1 MTTFQIRH
9 LTRYK
14 YDRPVALGVHQ
25 LMIRPRDAHD
35 MRILDSSLRVTPQAD
50 ARWAFD
56 TFGNSVAHLT
66 FEGESDELVIE
77 SELKLSRHVLAE
89 PVGTL
94 ALAADSY
101 PFAYDADDGVDLAPY
116 LALQHEEDRQA
127 IDRWIATV
135 LPELPGNAME
145 VLDLLGR
152 GVHETLTYRRREEY
166 GVQTARETLE
176 AGGGTCRDYAF
187 LFMEAARTLG
197 FAARFVTGYLY
208 SPGLD
213 DGEGDALAGAGA
225 THAWADIFIPGA
237 GWVEFDPTNQ
247 IVASHSLIRVANTR
261 TPAQAAPV
269 RGSYVDNGA
278 VMIGMDVEVAVSR
291 LED

>member
-1 MTTFQIRH
+1 MKPFHIVH

-14 YDRPVALGVHQ
+14 YDRPVAFGVHQ

-35 MRILDSSLRVTPQAD
+35 MRILDSSLGVTPSAD
-50 ARWAFD
+50 VRWAFD
-56 TFGNSVAHLT
+56 TFGNSVANLSFH
-66 FEGESDELVIE
+66 GESDELTIV
-77 SELKLSRHVLAE
+77 SELKLSRHVLDE

-94 ALAADSY
+94 ARSATAY
-101 PFAYDADDGVDLAPY
+101 PFSYDGDDAIDLAPY
-116 LALQHEEDRQA
+116 LALQYPHERPALEN
-127 IDRWIATV
+127 WIAERM
-135 LPELPGNAME
+135 PEIPGNAME

-152 GVHETLTYRRREEY
+152 GVHESLVYRRREEY
-166 GVQTARETLE
+166 GVQTPGETLA
-176 AGGGTCRDYAF
+176 AGSGTCRDYAF

-213 DGEGDALAGAGA
+213 EGNEGSLAGGGA

-247 IVASHSLIRVANTR
+247 IVASRNLIRVANTR

-269 RGSYVDNGA
+269 SGSYEGNGA
-278 VMIGMDVEVAVSR
+278 VLIGMDVEVGVSR
-291 LED
+291 MN